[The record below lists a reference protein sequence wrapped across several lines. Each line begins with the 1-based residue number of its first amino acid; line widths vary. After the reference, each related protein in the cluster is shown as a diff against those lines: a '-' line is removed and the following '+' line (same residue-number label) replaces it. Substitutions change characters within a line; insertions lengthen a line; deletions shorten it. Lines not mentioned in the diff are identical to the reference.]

1 MSENYNDNFMQKDTQ
16 HNNAENKKNLY
27 QSQYEQ
33 QQLASL
39 EENAPKLNS
48 PVGRA
53 VNKKAILFIILAG
66 VRNDCFRSICLLS
79 FQ

>member
-39 EENAPKLNS
+39 EENAPKIVL
-48 PVGRA
+48 
-53 VNKKAILFIILAG
+53 
-66 VRNDCFRSICLLS
+66 
-79 FQ
+79 